1 MATQRQELS
10 VIPNQPFIVRP
21 TSFHEMQEYCNYL
34 ATSKLC
40 PEAVR
45 GRPADVFMI
54 VQTGAE
60 LGLHAI
66 QSLKTFGIINGM
78 PFAYGDGFLGIIK
91 THKDFED
98 MKLWFEGK
106 IEDRTLTA
114 YCMMKRKN
122 QSPITESF
130 NMKDADRAGLLNKGS
145 KSAWGAYTNIMLQR
159 RAIAKVGK
167 FTFPDAL
174 YGIPHEDDIQ
184 RSSNEADVIKLKGKG
199 MKGLEA
205 TLGIED
211 EEENIT
217 PSVIEAEFTEQHEDI
232 NSESEA
238 PTNDAIIINEV
249 KALIIE
255 KNVPEKSVN
264 KWCKQFNVDTIE
276 GIPIEDIKKIINH
289 IKEK

>member
-1 MATQRQELS
+1 MAAHRQELS
-10 VIPNQPFIVRP
+10 VINHQPYIVRP

-34 ATSKLC
+34 STSSLC
-40 PEAVR
+40 PDNVR
-45 GRPADVFMI
+45 GRPADVFII

-98 MKLWFEGK
+98 MELWFEGK
-106 IEDRTLTA
+106 IEDRSLTA
-114 YCMMKRKN
+114 FCMMKRKN

-130 NMKDADRAGLLNKGS
+130 SMKDADRAGLLSKGS

-159 RAIAKVGK
+159 RAIAKTGK

-174 YGIPHEDDIQ
+174 YGIPHEDEISA
-184 RSSNEADVIKLKGKG
+184 RENAKLEPAKNNGKG
-199 MKGLEA
+199 MKGLEES
-205 TLGIED
+205 LGISED
-211 EEENIT
+211 ETHI
-217 PSVIEAEFTEQHEDI
+217 IEAEFTQEPIYSEIISSDDDI
-232 NSESEA
+232 IA
-238 PTNDAIIINEV
+238 EV

-255 KNVPEKSVN
+255 KNVPEKSVK
-264 KWCKQFNVDTIE
+264 KWCAQFSVDDISL
-276 GIPIEDIKKIINH
+276 IPIEDIKKIINH